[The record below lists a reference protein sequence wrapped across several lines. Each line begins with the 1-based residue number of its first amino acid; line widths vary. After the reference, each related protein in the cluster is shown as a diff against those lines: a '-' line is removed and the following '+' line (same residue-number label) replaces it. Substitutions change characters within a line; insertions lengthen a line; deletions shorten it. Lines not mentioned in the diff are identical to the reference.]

1 MSMYV
6 IGILIGYMILN
17 VFTDLKYRKTKNIW
31 HLLFLIVGI
40 GITYFAGIRTGKEI
54 LIVLAMALACGLLL
68 ETFKFSSP
76 VIQKCLWW

>member
-40 GITYFAGIRTGKEI
+40 GITYFAGIRTGKR
-54 LIVLAMALACGLLL
+54 
-68 ETFKFSSP
+68 F
-76 VIQKCLWW
+76 

>member
-54 LIVLAMALACGLLL
+54 FNCTSHGLSVW
-68 ETFKFSSP
+68 F
-76 VIQKCLWW
+76 VVRDI

>member
-54 LIVLAMALACGLLL
+54 LIVLAIL
-68 ETFKFSSP
+68 
-76 VIQKCLWW
+76 